1 MSERHWPVIRN
12 DAPAAPGPADLGVAG
27 TVTGPSGTPLLTV
40 AIRAEPAADQGG
52 PDLLVVAAAGE
63 VDLDTAALLE
73 AALVD
78 AVVRRS
84 RVCCDLTDVA
94 FLSAS
99 RVGALLVAHVRA
111 IETGCQLTLRGAH
124 GTIRRVLSITGL
136 DRLLDGR

>member
-1 MSERHWPVIRN
+1 MSERHRPVTRN
-12 DAPAAPGPADLGVAG
+12 DAPAAPRPADLGVAG
-27 TVTGPSGTPLLTV
+27 TVSGPSGTPLLTV
-40 AIRAEPAADQGG
+40 AVRTEPTADQGG

-84 RVCCDLTDVA
+84 RVCCDLTDVT

-99 RVGALLVAHVRA
+99 GVSALLVAHVRA
-111 IETGCQLTLRGAH
+111 IGTGCQLTLRGAH
-124 GTIRRVLSITGL
+124 GSVRRVLSITGL
-136 DRLLDGR
+136 ESLLGGR